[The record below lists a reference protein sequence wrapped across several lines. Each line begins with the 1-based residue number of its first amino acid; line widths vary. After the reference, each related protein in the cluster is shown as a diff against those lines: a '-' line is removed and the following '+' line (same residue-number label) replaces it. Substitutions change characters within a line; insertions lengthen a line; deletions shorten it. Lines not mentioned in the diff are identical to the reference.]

1 MFFALRRISD
11 IPYGE
16 GLRRKGRGCV
26 RLFRQE
32 TYSRGRICGCT
43 VLNPWMARN
52 YPAESA
58 EKTGII
64 QYKAVIA

>member
-26 RLFRQE
+26 PFPAGNIQSGQNLRMYGVESMDGTEL
-32 TYSRGRICGCT
+32 SCGKRGK
-43 VLNPWMARN
+43 NRN
-52 YPAESA
+52 HS
-58 EKTGII
+58 I
-64 QYKAVIA
+64 